1 MLPERSRNRRVVSA
15 PIIHRSFAAQHA
27 FNREVWARLINDRT
41 LSDVLEKLETD
52 RDGNLLMSPPP
63 KKPHLLR
70 QDRINQLLKQ
80 QLPEGGSLVEDTV
93 STPEGV
99 KRPDVAW
106 YGAPSATALENDP
119 DEVLST
125 VTPDLC
131 VEVLSPGN
139 TAREIRDK
147 TAAYFAAGVREVWI
161 CDRDGKMS
169 FYGPP
174 GFLERSAICPDFPR
188 EIPPTFLRQPI

>member
-1 MLPERSRNRRVVSA
+1 VPLQRNAKAMSA
-15 PIIHRSFAAQHA
+15 TAIPRPFAAQHA
-27 FNREVWARLINDRT
+27 FNRQVWARLVNDPT

-80 QLPEGGSLVEDTV
+80 HLPEGGSLVEDTV
-93 STPEGV
+93 STPQGV

-106 YGAPSATALENDP
+106 YSAPNAAALENEP

-125 VTPDLC
+125 VRPDLC
-131 VEVLSPGN
+131 VEILSPGN

-169 FYGPP
+169 FFAPQGPL
-174 GFLERSAICPDFPR
+174 GCSAICPDFPR
-188 EIPPTFLRQPI
+188 EIPATFLRRPV